1 MAVGGL
7 PSRFGPAG
15 NPSFI
20 ARGGEQ
26 VKDLRSF
33 LAEVERE
40 QGPVCEIER
49 SVSPDRELAA
59 IVRLLEDRGNPITYF
74 HQVAGSALPVVV
86 GVHGTRARIALA
98 LGTSVP
104 DAVDAFLDRLAR
116 GVAPVSRADGPVKD
130 VRHLADDVDLG
141 ALPIPTH
148 AEKDSGP
155 FLTAAVGIARDGESG
170 PINTGIYRMMVLDRN
185 HITVGTGT
193 DLRAIIQEAHAAG
206 RILEFAAV
214 VGHHPAF
221 QVSSQAKI
229 PRSVDSLAIAGAML
243 GEPLAVVHGDTV
255 SLPVPAAAEI
265 VLEGR
270 FQPGVMSPDGPFG
283 ESPRYYESGNG
294 YVLEVTAVTHR
305 HDAIYLDI
313 NNVHGEHTCLS
324 CFPAR
329 EAQLLSLLRSAYPHV
344 RAVRIPTR
352 TAGMHAHIS
361 VNPHRDGEAKQ
372 IAMMAL
378 GAIPRLKHVV
388 AINTDVD
395 IYDDES
401 VLWALATR
409 FQADRDLFVMPHVS
423 GTTMD
428 PSSYSLHDRWT
439 PGDLRTQM
447 GLDATLPVGV
457 PFRERADHVGPQ
469 FADMDI
475 EAVAAPRDP
484 SRATP
489 WRSGAHAPV
498 H

>member
-1 MAVGGL
+1 
-7 PSRFGPAG
+7 
-15 NPSFI
+15 
-20 ARGGEQ
+20 
-26 VKDLRSF
+26 
-33 LAEVERE
+33 
-40 QGPVCEIER
+40 
-49 SVSPDRELAA
+49 
-59 IVRLLEDRGNPITYF
+59 
-74 HQVAGSALPVVV
+74 
-86 GVHGTRARIALA
+86 
-98 LGTSVP
+98 
-104 DAVDAFLDRLAR
+104 
-116 GVAPVSRADGPVKD
+116 
-130 VRHLADDVDLG
+130 
-141 ALPIPTH
+141 
-148 AEKDSGP
+148 
-155 FLTAAVGIARDGESG
+155 
-170 PINTGIYRMMVLDRN
+170 MMVLDRN

-193 DLRAIIQEAHAAG
+193 DLRAIIEEAHAAG
-206 RILEFAAV
+206 RIVEFAAV

-229 PRSVDSLAIAGAML
+229 PRTVDSLAIAGAML
-243 GEPLAVVHGDTV
+243 GEPLAVVDGDTV
-255 SLPVPAAAEI
+255 SLPVPATAEI

-283 ESPRYYESGNG
+283 ESPRYYESGDG
-294 YVLEVTAVTHR
+294 YVLEVTAITHR

-329 EAQLLSLLRSAYPHV
+329 EAQLLGLLRSSYPHV

-361 VNPHRDGEAKQ
+361 VDPHRDGEAKQ

-388 AINTDVD
+388 AVNTDVD

-409 FQADRDLFVMPHVS
+409 FQADRDMFVMPHVS

-457 PFRERADHVGPQ
+457 PFRERADQVGPQ